1 MIMSNNSLQ
10 AYLNA
15 DDKVGFDKFLF
26 LQLKMDGWL
35 ASRLGITALGPIGF
49 LAGVLVCY
57 AFLAT

>member
-1 MIMSNNSLQ
+1 MSNNSLQ

-15 DDKVGFDKFLF
+15 DDKVGLDKFLF

-49 LAGVLVCY
+49 LG
-57 AFLAT
+57 

>member
-1 MIMSNNSLQ
+1 MSNDSLQ

-15 DDKVGFDKFLF
+15 DDKVGLDKFLF
-26 LQLKMDGWL
+26 LQLKMDVWL

-49 LAGVLVCY
+49 LLGFLVCY

>member
-1 MIMSNNSLQ
+1 MRNNSLQ

-35 ASRLGITALGPIGF
+35 ASRLGITALAPIGF
-49 LAGVLVCY
+49 LLGVRVCY
-57 AFLAT
+57 AFLAI